1 MKQYHIL
8 VVDDDI
14 LSIQFIVS
22 SFEQQ
27 NSPYNFIMAQNG
39 PMALDLVNKTM
50 PDLMIVDWEMPEMTG
65 IELIK
70 EIKSLPALQHI
81 PIIMLTGKMTSIQ
94 NLKEALDSGAI
105 DFMEKPFNSIELYS
119 RVHAALQ
126 FAQVLKEKNKNEWEL
141 LEAEKKIME
150 LRTSKLELTIS
161 QQKKELI
168 SSAMQIQQAS
178 KLQAVNLELIN
189 KLHKHVDKKG
199 LPILR
204 EIVTNYKILQKQ
216 TNWKV
221 IEHKFDEAFKDFDQ
235 KLLESYPKLT
245 PNERR
250 LCAFLRLNMT
260 SKDIAVITFQKE
272 SSINQARY
280 RLRKKLN
287 ITNDEN
293 LITFL
298 SKV

>member
-1 MKQYHIL
+1 MEHSNIL
-8 VVDDDI
+8 IVDDDI

-39 PMALDLVNKTM
+39 PMALELVNKTM
-50 PDLMIVDWEMPEMTG
+50 PDLIIVDWEMPEMTG
-65 IELIK
+65 IEVIK
-70 EIKSLPALQHI
+70 DVKSLPALQHI

-94 NLKEALDSGAI
+94 NLKEALNAGAI
-105 DFMEKPFNSIELYS
+105 DFMEKPFNNIELYS

-126 FAQVLKEKNKNEWEL
+126 FAKVLKEKNKNEWEL
-141 LEAEKKIME
+141 LEAEKKILE
-150 LRTSKLELTIS
+150 LRTNKLELTVS

-168 SSAMQIQQAS
+168 SSAMQIQQAA
-178 KLQAVNLELIN
+178 KLQTVNLNLIN
-189 KLHKHVDKKG
+189 KLYTHVDKKG
-199 LPILR
+199 HPILR
-204 EIVTNYKILQKQ
+204 EIITNYTILQKQ

-221 IEHKFDEAFKDFDQ
+221 IEQKFDEAFKDFDQ
-235 KLLESYPKLT
+235 NLLEKHPKLT
-245 PNERR
+245 PSERR

-280 RLRKKLN
+280 RLRKKLK
-287 ITNDEN
+287 ISSDEN

-298 SKV
+298 SKI